1 MRLNGAASTPLF
13 YFFNDIVMKLKSMFS
28 IGTAEW
34 LAERTGANALEDHLR
49 GSKTLFSSDEPS
61 NL

>member
-13 YFFNDIVMKLKSMFS
+13 CFFNDIVMKLKSMFS

-34 LAERTGANALEDHLR
+34 LAERTRANALEFERIQDIVQ
-49 GSKTLFSSDEPS
+49 F
-61 NL
+61 